1 MTESTKRLYRS
12 QSDRKVAGVAGG
24 LGEFL
29 GIDATLL
36 RLVFVLSVIF
46 MGTGI
51 LLYLV
56 MWLVV
61 PEENVVVVKA
71 PVKKAA
77 VKKTPVKKASPAK
90 KSGSTSKN

>member
-1 MTESTKRLYRS
+1 MTEKMKRLFRS
-12 QSDRKVAGVAGG
+12 QTDRKIGGVAGG

-36 RLVFVLSVIF
+36 RLIFVFSVIF
-46 MGTGI
+46 MGTGL

-61 PEENVVVVKA
+61 PEEDAVIVVKA
-71 PVKKAA
+71 PVKKA
-77 VKKTPVKKASPAK
+77 PVKKASPAK
-90 KSGSTSKN
+90 KAASTSKS

>member
-1 MTESTKRLYRS
+1 MTEPLKRLYRS

-29 GIDATLL
+29 GIDATLI

-46 MGTGI
+46 LGTGV
-51 LLYLV
+51 LLYMV

-61 PEENVVVVKA
+61 PEEEIVIEKQ

-77 VKKTPVKKASPAK
+77 AK
-90 KSGSTSKN
+90 KPTATSKS